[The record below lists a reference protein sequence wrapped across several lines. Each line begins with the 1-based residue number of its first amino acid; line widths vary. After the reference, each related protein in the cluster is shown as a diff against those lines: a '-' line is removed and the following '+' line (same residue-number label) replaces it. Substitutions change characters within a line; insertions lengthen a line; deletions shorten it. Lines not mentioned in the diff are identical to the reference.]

1 MKTKERRL
9 KVETEDGPKG
19 RKSRRAQASSVII
32 TVFTTIIY
40 FSLTVPFFNSRNRFL
55 RRWTSSRDN
64 AITSGGS
71 DSIRYVKRKSGFF
84 GGTIRGK
91 IDTAAA
97 STNRFTRPKFR

>member
-1 MKTKERRL
+1 MKRRTDRKGE
-9 KVETEDGPKG
+9 KVE
-19 RKSRRAQASSVII
+19 ASSVII

-40 FSLTVPFFNSRNRFL
+40 FSTVPFFNSRNRFL